1 MIVLFLDCHVKP
13 CLKQLHL
20 TLAHKFYPHHQKT
33 LEELAKCINPGES
46 CQWVA
51 ALYSRDMRF
60 VHYQVL
66 SSDLFNFLSP
76 WSDSLLQSSCLFF
89 SVKKISAC
97 TVQCFKKHGYF
108 KHLFGLKNC
117 THESVEDTFML
128 GCLTCMSSRSNSQL
142 QQKKLNLPWQE
153 KIRETGND
161 DLWIFARICQITAL
175 Q

>member
-60 VHYQVL
+60 VHYQVP
-66 SSDLFNFLSP
+66 SSDSFNFLSP

-89 SVKKISAC
+89 SMKKISAC

-108 KHLFGLKNC
+108 KYLFGLKNC
-117 THESVEDTFML
+117 THESVEDIFML
-128 GCLTCMSSRSNSQL
+128 GCLTCMLSRSNSQL
-142 QQKKLNLPWQE
+142 QQKKLILP
-153 KIRETGND
+153 
-161 DLWIFARICQITAL
+161 
-175 Q
+175 